1 LTDIPDPFHELV
13 ARTALAAA
21 YRYGFVLG
29 GGLALIEH
37 GLVVRPTEDVDLFAS
52 GEGSVAAATTA
63 VTEALVTAGLRVEAV
78 EHDSD
83 LDELIAG
90 MAYQMSELTVFRGP
104 ADADG
109 LRVSLGFLD
118 RSYPPV
124 VLDIGP
130 VMAVDDLIA
139 WKVAALVGRAE
150 VRDFIDVAVF
160 LADRDIEQL
169 LAAARRVD
177 PALEAEDIAAAGR
190 RLDRTPDRAF
200 LAYGIDTA
208 AAAAIRSRFA
218 GWPRYETA

>member
-1 LTDIPDPFHELV
+1 M

-63 VTEALVTAGLRVEAV
+63 VTGALLAAGLRVETIG
-78 EHDSD
+78 HDSD
-83 LDELIAG
+83 LDDLIAG
-90 MAYQMSELTVFRGP
+90 MAYQMAELAVFSGP
-104 ADADG
+104 DDPDG

-139 WKVAALVGRAE
+139 WKVAALAGRAE

-160 LADRDIEQL
+160 LADRDVDQL
-169 LAAARRVD
+169 LSCARRVD
-177 PALEAEDIAAAGR
+177 PALEPEDVAAAGR

-200 LAYGIDTA
+200 LAYGVDPA
-208 AAAAIRSRFA
+208 GVAGIRARFA
-218 GWPRYETA
+218 RWPRHQN

>member
-1 LTDIPDPFHELV
+1 MSEVPDPFHDLV
-13 ARTALAAA
+13 ARTALSAA

-52 GEGSVAAATTA
+52 GQGSVAAATTA
-63 VTEALVTAGLRVEAV
+63 VTAALTAAGLRVEQV
-78 EHDSD
+78 GHDSD

-90 MAYQMSELTVFRGP
+90 MAYQMAELKVFRDPG
-104 ADADG
+104 DHDG

-139 WKVAALVGRAE
+139 WKVAALAGRAE

-160 LADRDIEQL
+160 LADRTPGQL
-169 LAAARRVD
+169 LTAARRVD
-177 PALEAEDIAAAGR
+177 PALEPEDVAAAAH

-200 LAYGIDTA
+200 LPYGVDA
-208 AAAAIRSRFA
+208 AGVAAIRTRFA
-218 GWPRYETA
+218 TWPRHR

>member
-1 LTDIPDPFHELV
+1 MTDPFHDLV
-13 ARTALAAA
+13 ARTALSAA

-37 GLVVRPTEDVDLFAS
+37 GLVVRPTEDVDLFAT
-52 GEGSVAAATTA
+52 GEGSVAVATTA
-63 VTEALVTAGLRVEAV
+63 VTDALTAAGLLVETV
-78 EHDSD
+78 DYDSD
-83 LDELIAG
+83 LDELITG
-90 MAYQMSELTVFRGP
+90 MAYQMAELKVFRDP
-104 ADADG
+104 DDHDG

-160 LADRDIEQL
+160 LADRDPAQL

-177 PALEAEDIAAAGR
+177 PALEDEDVTAAGR

-200 LAYGIDTA
+200 LPYGVDSPGVT
-208 AAAAIRSRFA
+208 AIRNRFA
-218 GWPRYETA
+218 DWPRH

>member
-1 LTDIPDPFHELV
+1 MSDTFHELV

-37 GLVVRPTEDVDLFAS
+37 GLVARPTEDVDLFAT

-63 VTEALVTAGLRVEAV
+63 VAEALEAAGLHVERID
-78 EHDSD
+78 HDGD
-83 LDELIAG
+83 LDDLITG
-90 MAYQMSELTVFRGP
+90 MAYQMSELQVI
-104 ADADG
+104 DG
-109 LRVSLGFLD
+109 VKTLRVSLGFLD
-118 RSYPPV
+118 RAHPPV

-139 WKVAALVGRAE
+139 WKVAALVSRAE

-160 LADRDIEQL
+160 LGDRGPQEL

-177 PALEAEDIAAAGR
+177 PALETEDVLAAGR

-200 LAYGIDTA
+200 RPYRIDAAGIE
-208 AAAAIRSRFA
+208 AIRARFRS
-218 GWPRYETA
+218 WPR

>member
-1 LTDIPDPFHELV
+1 MSDPFHELV

-52 GEGSVAAATTA
+52 GEGSVTAATTA
-63 VTEALVTAGLRVEAV
+63 VTEALVAAGLQVETIS
-78 EHDSD
+78 HDSD
-83 LDELIAG
+83 LDDLIAG
-90 MAYQMSELTVFRGP
+90 MAYQMSELVVFRGP
-104 ADADG
+104 QDRDG

-160 LADRDIEQL
+160 LADRDPAQL

-177 PALEAEDIAAAGR
+177 PALEDEDVTAAGR

-200 LAYGIDTA
+200 LAYGIDA
-208 AAAAIRSRFA
+208 AGAAAIRARFV
-218 GWPRYETA
+218 GWPRPEPALD